1 MVTSDRA
8 RRKAGT
14 RPNLGGRPSLSG
26 KPTMSPRIAFRVPGD
41 ILVAVERAASAAGQT
56 ISAWARDVIRAAVG
70 R

>member
-1 MVTSDRA
+1 
-8 RRKAGT
+8 
-14 RPNLGGRPSLSG
+14 
-26 KPTMSPRIAFRVPGD
+26 MSPRIAFRVPGD